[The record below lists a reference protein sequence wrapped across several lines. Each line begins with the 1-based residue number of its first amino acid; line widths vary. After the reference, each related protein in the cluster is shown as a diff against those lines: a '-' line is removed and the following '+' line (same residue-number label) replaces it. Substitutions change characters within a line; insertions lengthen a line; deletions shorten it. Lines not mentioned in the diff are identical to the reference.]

1 MAFKLYNTLT
11 RSLQEFTPID
21 PQNVRI
27 YSCGP
32 TVYGEPHLGN
42 MRKYF
47 LDDLLKNTIKHI
59 LGYPTTHVVNI
70 TDVGHLTG
78 ENEGDADHGEDKM
91 EKGARREGLTARDVA
106 KKYETLFHENCQ
118 NLLIDPF
125 DVTPRATEHIPEQIT
140 MIQELETKGYTYNIP
155 GDGIYFDTSKMA
167 DYGELVGKKHIEG
180 IQGGSRVEDAGK
192 RNPTDFAL
200 WKYNISGKKRDMER
214 DSPRGVGF
222 PGRHI
227 ECSAMSIKYLG
238 AHFDIHT
245 GGIDHIPV
253 HHTNEIA
260 QSECSHA
267 DHPRVNYRI
276 HYQFLNIN
284 GQKISKSLGNVIS
297 VQEVLGKGY
306 SPYDLR
312 YFFLQA
318 HYRSFQDFTREG
330 LDAAKKTRHNLK
342 KKIQTLQQT
351 LNAQALDTQT
361 IGQRLGLIRS
371 IADECETALDENG
384 IHNEYEMN
392 LAQRFNGTDD
402 RGHIIGADLHNHN
415 GKFMHLLIQ
424 ALYDD
429 LNTSKALAALSE
441 IGSCNHTGL
450 YVLQWFDHYVLKLG
464 LFEQD
469 SLETI
474 EVPENVQALAKQ
486 RRQAKQE
493 KNWQLADELRKQI
506 DDAGYIVLD
515 TSAGYTLQSK

>member
-1 MAFKLYNTLT
+1 MTFKLYNTLT
-11 RSLQEFTPID
+11 RSLQEFVPID

-70 TDVGHLTG
+70 TDVWHLTG
-78 ENEGDADHGEDKM
+78 ENEWDADHGEDKM
-91 EKGARREGLTARDVA
+91 EKGARREWLTARDVA
-106 KKYETLFHENCQ
+106 KKYETLFHENCK

-125 DVTPRATEHIPEQIT
+125 DVTPRATEHIAEQIT
-140 MIQELETKGYTYNIP
+140 MIQELEAKWYTYNIP

-180 IQGGSRVEDAGK
+180 IQWWSRVEDAGK

-200 WKYNISGKKRDMER
+200 WKYNITWKKRDMER

-267 DHPRVNYRI
+267 DHPRVNYWV

-297 VQEVLGKGY
+297 VQEVLDKGY
-306 SPYDLR
+306 SSYDLR

-318 HYRSFQDFTREG
+318 HYKSFQDFTREG

-342 KKIQTLQQT
+342 KKIQTMTEKQEFDMKPIDHKDFIKAT
-351 LNAQALDTQT
+351 GGSIVVRDRRVTAD
-361 IGQRLGLIRS
+361 GL
-371 IADECETALDENG
+371 
-384 IHNEYEMN
+384 
-392 LAQRFNGTDD
+392 
-402 RGHIIGADLHNHN
+402 LH
-415 GKFMHLLIQ
+415 
-424 ALYDD
+424 D
-429 LNTSKALAALSE
+429 LNTPELLASISKLINEWVKWSRTTSIAIEDLK
-441 IGSCNHTGL
+441 
-450 YVLQWFDHYVLKLG
+450 VLFYLDHYILKLW

-469 SLETI
+469 NDTTTQDI
-474 EVPENVQALAKQ
+474 PEDIRLLAEQ

-493 KNWQLADELRKQI
+493 KNRSLADDLRKQI
-506 DDAGYIVLD
+506 DDLGRTMKDGKDGYNL
-515 TSAGYTLQSK
+515 TKGE